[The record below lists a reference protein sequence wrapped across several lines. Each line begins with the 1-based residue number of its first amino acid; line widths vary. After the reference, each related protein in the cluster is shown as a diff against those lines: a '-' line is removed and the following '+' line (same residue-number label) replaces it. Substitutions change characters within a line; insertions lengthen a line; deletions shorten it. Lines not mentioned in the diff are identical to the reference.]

1 MGASFDTVEEQ
12 KAFADK
18 ENFSFLLLSDTERT
32 VGESY
37 GVARA
42 PDHDFAGW
50 PRRASFLIDPNGVI
64 AKVYDFADKPDLAEH
79 AATVLTDLQELSY
92 RSALR
97 RYALRTTN
105 LGPTG
110 QALPQP

>member
-79 AATVLTDLQELSY
+79 AATVLTDLQELS
-92 RSALR
+92 
-97 RYALRTTN
+97 
-105 LGPTG
+105 
-110 QALPQP
+110 